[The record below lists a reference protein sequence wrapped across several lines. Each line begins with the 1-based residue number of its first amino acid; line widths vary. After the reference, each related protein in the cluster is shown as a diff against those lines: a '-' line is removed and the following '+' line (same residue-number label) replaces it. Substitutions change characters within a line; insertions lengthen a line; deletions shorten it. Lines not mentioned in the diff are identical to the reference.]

1 MLLIWPV
8 FSIGTVLFHCL
19 QTTFH
24 CLCICLSYMEMNFA
38 WHRWSCDMAELS
50 HFEDSY
56 TSRNNQCAC
65 AVSTWQKW
73 LKPRVRKLLQ
83 PELQCR
89 SGSTFWN
96 CLYLVHLMRMGSPY
110 DLHHALTSLR
120 HHFLFDKTSF
130 NIALS
135 YFGSSGSSTSITSWM
150 FRGGAGVGTTFLLQK
165 SLSLQQW
172 EIRCCGS
179 LEDSLFSHNNGCRW
193 SKHPVSTYP
202 L

>member
-1 MLLIWPV
+1 MLLSQIHISKRIIWISSGFLISLVKPTWRHIQRHLSV
-8 FSIGTVLFHCL
+8 CWIEQHVPTRCCFSIGTVLFHCL
-19 QTTFH
+19 QMTFH

-83 PELQCR
+83 PEPQCR

-110 DLHHALTSLR
+110 DLRHALTSLR
-120 HHFLFDKTSF
+120 HHFYLIRRHLILRCHILD
-130 NIALS
+130 LLV
-135 YFGSSGSSTSITSWM
+135 
-150 FRGGAGVGTTFLLQK
+150 RLLQ
-165 SLSLQQW
+165 LPLQYKKD
-172 EIRCCGS
+172 IRVE
-179 LEDSLFSHNNGCRW
+179 L
-193 SKHPVSTYP
+193 
-202 L
+202 